1 MKMSKSYADDNQ
13 KNLYKK
19 FPSTHY
25 LSNPNNV
32 DHVLRWNTFFRRNLH
47 RLAIDYLRIN
57 LHWYQAIILYLMGI
71 SQLVVIIACRA
82 AAKSF
87 IIALYACCRCIT
99 RPMTKVVLSSATKG
113 QSKLIV
119 SEKIKNELMNMS
131 PSLRREIRNI
141 KDNQNEVIVY
151 FYNGSTITVVPASQN
166 GRGYRSS
173 CCIREECRQIKKEID
188 DSILSPFQTI
198 RQAPYMLIEPY
209 ASMQEL
215 QEDPVDIYI
224 SSSWLDPHWMW
235 DIADNAYN
243 DMLSDKNSCLL
254 AFDESITLKHNIRTM
269 KQMKQEKRKQDPLTW
284 QLEFLNLRIKENT
297 SAFFT
302 YAMMSKNQRLKQVFY
317 PPREDEMQNNKK
329 NKFAIPKVDGEV
341 RIIACDIAFVQNKN
355 NDNSIFTCMRAIPEV
370 STYAHENSDIEV
382 KQGYRRVV
390 PYIESVQG
398 GDTTKQA
405 LRIRQ
410 LYDYFDADYI
420 VLDTRNGGIAILDML
435 GRVMYDEVRRQQCT
449 PLRCM
454 NNENFASRAS
464 SQSAPAV
471 IYAIN
476 ATQQLNSD
484 IAFAFREVLNNG
496 LIDFLVPRNNAVE
509 EILPNIKEYAEETDP
524 EKRFFYEQP
533 FFETQLLINETIN
546 LVYEKMQQTGVVKIY
561 ETGTNRK
568 DRYTSCSYASY
579 FCGLL
584 EQDLFTTSK
593 EKYDYSNA
601 PMCASY
607 ISFD

>member
-1 MKMSKSYADDNQ
+1 MSKSYADDNQ

-113 QSKLIV
+113 QSKLII

-131 PSLRREIRNI
+131 PALRREIRNI

-151 FYNGSTITVVPASQN
+151 FHNGSTITVVPASEN

-297 SAFFT
+297 SAFFS

-509 EILPNIKEYAEETDP
+509 EILPNIKEYAEETDS

>member
-1 MKMSKSYADDNQ
+1 MSKSYADDNQ

-71 SQLVVIIACRA
+71 SQLVIIIACRA

-113 QSKLIV
+113 QSKLII

-131 PSLRREIRNI
+131 PALRREIRNI

-151 FYNGSTITVVPASQN
+151 FHNGSTITVVPASEN

-243 DMLSDKNSCLL
+243 DMLNDKNSCLL